1 MVKYEYCTLKFMKG
15 ARCVNVQETVAK
27 VLVLVLVLNAASYS
41 LAQIFGLMNKGVD
54 IVTVREHSGEKA
66 IYLIGGCQCR
76 TIRPFDFLL
85 DVLPEDAAVY
95 LVEYRNVGLDL
106 DRAADCIL
114 QHIWAQDHTEVT
126 FVAISMGYQLVAA
139 CQSDESKIIALNPC
153 IGRESLL
160 PKLQGATHV
169 LPLCRLGLFVLGWA
183 SLLPVVKINGEPYY
197 SLQLLMDQFKVA
209 ATDYDE
215 NVEPFRPEV
224 MALSRNDN
232 VIDNDALLDAVT
244 NEPKVYWIDTIH
256 FGFVDNGPLYRD
268 AVAENLS

>member
-1 MVKYEYCTLKFMKG
+1 M
-15 ARCVNVQETVAK
+15 NVQETVAK

-76 TIRPFDFLL
+76 TIRPFEFLL
-85 DVLPEDAAVY
+85 DGLPEDVAVY
-95 LVEYRNVGLDL
+95 LVEYRNTGLDL
-106 DRAADCIL
+106 DRAVNDVL
-114 QHIWAQDHTEVT
+114 MHIWAGGHSEVT
-126 FVAISMGYQLVAA
+126 FVAISMGYQLAA
-139 CQSDESKIIALNPC
+139 MCQSDESKIIALNPC
-153 IGRESLL
+153 IGKESLL
-160 PKLQGATHV
+160 LGIQRATLA
-169 LPLCRLGLFVLGWA
+169 LPLGWLGLFVLGWA

-197 SLQLLMDQFKVA
+197 SLQLLMDQFEAA
-209 ATDYDE
+209 ATDYDALAA
-215 NVEPFRPEV
+215 PFQPAV
-224 MALSRNDN
+224 LALSREDN
-232 VIDNDALLDAVT
+232 VTDNDALLNVVT